1 MNTLPSELEP
11 QLKKLKE
18 DDDDEDDIDPD
29 KALEKSAAELQKEFN
44 EAEFIEG
51 SNDTDDRDT
60 QGKLIPKKE
69 KHPFYYNRLA
79 RHYIMNDIKKEN
91 RNATLTSATY
101 HKKTKLLIT
110 AYSTGAFYLHEMPDM
125 SMIHSLSIS
134 EFAIET
140 ACFNNTGDWIA
151 LGAVGIGQL
160 LVWEW
165 QSILIRLLFSSIYE
179 RYFFVF

>member
-1 MNTLPSELEP
+1 MPLEELIPIGVGVIVEEP
-11 QLKKLKE
+11 RLKRIKEIKKEEE
-18 DDDDEDDIDPD
+18 DDDDDDIDTD
-29 KALEKSAAELQKEFN
+29 KALEKSSAELEKEFEN
-44 EAEFIEG
+44 AEFVEG
-51 SNDTDDRDT
+51 ENETADDRDAL
-60 QGKLIPKKE
+60 GKLVKRE
-69 KHPFYYNRLA
+69 KHPFFYNRLA
-79 RHYIMNDIKKEN
+79 RHYIMNDIKKDN
-91 RNATLTSATY
+91 RNATLTSTTY

-165 QSILIRLLFSSIYE
+165 QSI
-179 RYFFVF
+179 